1 MVGRK
6 NTVQISTCVK
16 MAEDGTSS
24 MWTVLYILEDWF
36 SVRDLNK
43 FARV

>member
-16 MAEDGTSS
+16 KGEEGTSS
-24 MWTVLYILEDWF
+24 MWTVLYIPEDWF

-43 FARV
+43 FAKV